1 MVMVVMALTF
11 GIVALPAVVV
21 MVMMLVFIL
30 VMVVVVAAALVLV
43 IIVVMV
49 VAAALVLIVVMVVV
63 VMLMPAL
70 LLEKLKLCLKGV
82 ALFHGLQYLGACQL
96 APGGDYEGGMW
107 VVFPE
112 KGYIGIQLIRAYLA
126 GAAEYNCVGVL
137 YLVVEELPEVLHIHL
152 ALVCIHNGREAV
164 KLQGVRA
171 YVLHRPYN
179 VAELAHAGGLYKYAV
194 GGVLVHNLPECLA
207 EVAYQAA
214 ADTAGVH
221 LGNFYAGVLHEAAV
235 YAYLAEFVLYQHK
248 LFAAVGLGYELL
260 YKGGLASAQE
270 TRENIDLGHLLLH
283 LFPIV
288 FSY

>member
-1 MVMVVMALTF
+1 ML
-11 GIVALPAVVV
+11 IV
-21 MVMMLVFIL
+21 
-30 VMVVVVAAALVLV
+30 
-43 IIVVMV
+43 IVVMV
-49 VAAALVLIVVMVVV
+49 VSAALVIVVIVVMVMSAALVIIVVMVVV

-96 APGGDYEGGMW
+96 APRGDYEGGIW
-107 VVFPE
+107 VVLPE

-137 YLVVEELPEVLHIHL
+137 YLVIEELPEVLHVHL

-164 KLQGVRA
+164 ELQGVRA

-194 GGVLVHNLPECLA
+194 GGVLFHNLPERLA

-214 ADTAGVH
+214 ADAAGVH
-221 LGNFYAGVLHEAAV
+221 LGNFYPGVLHEAAV

-260 YKGGLASAQE
+260 YKGSLASAQE

>member
-1 MVMVVMALTF
+1 MVV
-11 GIVALPAVVV
+11 
-21 MVMMLVFIL
+21 MLVFIL
-30 VMVVVVAAALVLV
+30 VMAVVVAAALVLIV
-43 IIVVMV
+43 IVVMV
-49 VAAALVLIVVMVVV
+49 VAAAALIVVMVVV

-96 APGGDYEGGMW
+96 APGGDYEGGIR
-107 VVFPE
+107 VVLPE

-137 YLVVEELPEVLHIHL
+137 YLVVEELPEVLHVHL

-164 KLQGVRA
+164 ELQGVRA

-214 ADTAGVH
+214 ADAAGVH
-221 LGNFYAGVLHEAAV
+221 LGNFYPGVLHEAAV

-260 YKGGLASAQE
+260 YKGSLASAQE

>member
-1 MVMVVMALTF
+1 MA
-11 GIVALPAVVV
+11 V
-21 MVMMLVFIL
+21 
-30 VMVVVVAAALVLV
+30 
-43 IIVVMV
+43 V
-49 VAAALVLIVVMVVV
+49 VAAALVLIVIVVMVVAAAALVLIVIVVMVMSAALVVIVVMVVV
-63 VMLMPAL
+63 MMLMPAL

-96 APGGDYEGGMW
+96 APGGDYEGGIR
-107 VVFPE
+107 VVLPE

-137 YLVVEELPEVLHIHL
+137 YLVVEELPEVLHVHL

-164 KLQGVRA
+164 ELQGVRA

-214 ADTAGVH
+214 ADAAGVH
-221 LGNFYAGVLHEAAV
+221 LGNFYPGVLHEAAV